1 MPEGHV
7 YSVSTVCFNC
17 ANFGISKLD
26 HLEVLLPTI
35 QVYLGLYFLSSS
47 EPNAPRMQRITVS
60 PSQSPTRLVT
70 ALCPGGSGLDV
81 SPSVFLWSG
90 PSLAMSRLFFL
101 GCFPLPETL
110 LCASFCLCTIWINM
124 GSLSTFSL
132 PPDFTHNGSRSYFN
146 EPGTEKSRIWFFI

>member
-1 MPEGHV
+1 M
-7 YSVSTVCFNC
+7 CFNW

-81 SPSVFLWSG
+81 SPSGFL
-90 PSLAMSRLFFL
+90 
-101 GCFPLPETL
+101 
-110 LCASFCLCTIWINM
+110 
-124 GSLSTFSL
+124 
-132 PPDFTHNGSRSYFN
+132 
-146 EPGTEKSRIWFFI
+146 